1 MLEYLELIIMVVALV
16 LIAVLTCITVV
27 HTLPMNKTAEK
38 HPYLVLMERRH
49 KLLDSFLSESVPRLR
64 IPKHFINANRPGW
77 SVANLI
83 GVLFTLVIINALLW
97 WFILTGGVRSES
109 DPGSGFMHKLFWSL
123 VILTHSIAPTV
134 FVVAMLWWRNHGT
147 RKRKKLLQD
156 GVLVEGT
163 VGGMRPT
170 GKTGRNPAEK
180 QYKVYYTYCWQGVNR
195 DGSQLLYSET
205 HFLGFDFINY
215 DKSLPVRL
223 LVDPENLREVL
234 WADATLLSNALAENS
249 PDAP

>member
-16 LIAVLTCITVV
+16 SIAVLTCITVV

-38 HPYLVLMERRH
+38 HPYLALMERRR

-64 IPKHFINANRPGW
+64 IPKHFIDANRPGW
-77 SVANLI
+77 SVVNLF
-83 GVLFTLVIINALLW
+83 GALFAFIAINTVLW
-97 WFILTGGVRSES
+97 WVILTGDVWSES
-109 DPGSGFMHKLFWSL
+109 DPGSGFMSQLFWTLAVLSHTI
-123 VILTHSIAPTV
+123 VPT
-134 FVVAMLWWRNHGT
+134 ALLLALYWWRKHGT

-163 VGGMRPT
+163 VGGMWPT

-180 QYKVYYTYCWQGVNR
+180 QYKVYYTYCWQGANR

-205 HFLGFDFINY
+205 HFQGFDFINY

-223 LVDPENLREVL
+223 LVDPENPGEVL
-234 WADATLLSNALAENS
+234 WADATLLSNTLAENS
-249 PDAP
+249 PGG

>member
-1 MLEYLELIIMVVALV
+1 
-16 LIAVLTCITVV
+16 
-27 HTLPMNKTAEK
+27 MNKTAEK

-64 IPKHFINANRPGW
+64 IPKHFIKANRPGW
-77 SVANLI
+77 SLANLI
-83 GVLFTLVIINALLW
+83 GALFTLVTINAGLW
-97 WFILTGGVRSES
+97 WLILTGDVVSAS
-109 DPGSGFMHKLFWSL
+109 SFGSGFMNQLFWFL
-123 VILTHSIAPTV
+123 VVLTHTIAPT
-134 FVVAMLWWRNHGT
+134 ALLLALCWWRNNGT
-147 RKRKKLLQD
+147 RKRKKLLQN

-163 VGGMRPT
+163 VDDIYQT

-205 HFLGFDFINY
+205 HFLGFDFIDH

-223 LVDPENLREVL
+223 LVDPETPREVL